1 MKRGKVIVIT
11 SGKGGTGKTV
21 TAINLAASLHAL
33 GKDVILVDAN
43 LTTPNIGLHLGA
55 PIVPVALNH
64 VLQGKKDITQ
74 AIYQHHS
81 GLKIVPS
88 SISIDALK
96 NVKPENLEKAIKRLK
111 DLAEIIILD
120 SSAGLGREAL
130 TAIQQADEIFIV
142 TNAEMPA
149 VADALKTIK
158 LAEKLR
164 KKVSGVIVTRKKGK
178 NEMKIKNIS
187 YLLEKPIIGIV
198 PEDDS
203 VSEAI
208 MLHDILVN
216 IKPKSKAAKSYKRIA
231 ARIIGEKYEEPK
243 SFFASLFSWIKR

>member
-1 MKRGKVIVIT
+1 MKKGKVIVIT

-55 PIVPVALNH
+55 PIVPVSLNH
-64 VLQGKKDITQ
+64 VLQGKKEITQ

-81 GLKIVPS
+81 GLKVVPS
-88 SISIDALK
+88 SISIDALR
-96 NVKPENLEKAIKRLK
+96 NVKPENLEKAIKSLK
-111 DLAEIIILD
+111 NLAEIIILD
-120 SSAGLGREAL
+120 SSAGLGKEAL
-130 TAIQQADEIFIV
+130 TAIQQADEVLVV

-149 VADALKTIK
+149 VTDALKTIK

-164 KKVSGVIVTRKKGK
+164 KKVSGVIITRRKGK

-203 VSEAI
+203 VSEAL
-208 MLHDILVN
+208 MLRDILVN

-231 ARIIGEKYEEPK
+231 ARIIGEKYEEPTG
-243 SFFASLFSWIKR
+243 FFSKLFSWIKR